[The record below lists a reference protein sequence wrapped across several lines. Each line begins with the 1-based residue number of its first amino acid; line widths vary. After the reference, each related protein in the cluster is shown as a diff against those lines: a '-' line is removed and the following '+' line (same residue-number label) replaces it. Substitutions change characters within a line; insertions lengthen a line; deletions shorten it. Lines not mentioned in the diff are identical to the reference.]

1 MDIFFRHKKTTILGV
16 HFYAFKGQDSMYKMG
31 ILLGVTKISNI
42 VLGLPDIPDIFG
54 GKQYMKGQRLRS
66 KKN

>member
-1 MDIFFRHKKTTILGV
+1 
-16 HFYAFKGQDSMYKMG
+16 MG